1 MLPSEATPFFG
12 RTTELAQL
20 AALLSHARLITVT
33 GTAGVGKTRLA
44 LRAAAQATSRFADGV
59 HLVELSDLRDPE
71 LLPQAIAAGLGLEAQ
86 GTRPTMAALLG
97 YLGDR
102 NLLLILDTCEHLI
115 DACAAFAESLLT
127 LTTRVTMLA
136 TSRQSFDLPG
146 ENGYPLAPLRVA
158 GAGTPHAFGEAV
170 DFFAARAADAI
181 PGFAVTPDNQ
191 AEVTRLCRRLDGVP
205 LALELAAA
213 GLRAR
218 PLAEL
223 ADDTLLADETLRA
236 AIGRSYDLCTP
247 AEQALWQR
255 LTVFAG
261 TFDSELGGAVCA
273 GKDLPRDDI
282 LTTIVGLVDKSV
294 LVRDEAADDE
304 GRTRYRL
311 LGAIREFGAEQLTGS
326 GTQTGVQDRFIG
338 RYLTMARYFRDHFV
352 DDDQL
357 ERYRQLRLDHANLR
371 AALEYTL
378 EGDDGQWRREGAE
391 LATALYGYWIAA
403 GLFQESRCWLDK
415 ALERFPDPVPE
426 RAMVLL
432 TRGYLGARQGGGG
445 GLAGRADQVRQ
456 AVADVRDGIELATGL
471 GEQQTGAR
479 GYLYLNLA
487 LTQAGEVDE
496 ALESGIEARRQLT
509 AIGDQI
515 GLITLDAQLGH
526 TYQLAGD
533 PAKAIECYEDGLG
546 LLGNSRER
554 WLHGDLHIM
563 AALAFR
569 QQAGRDAECAA
580 ASRLALRC
588 KHDMRDLAGIAFAL
602 EVLGWLAAAG
612 GQHERAAWLLGGA
625 DSVWQPAASPALAAS
640 HRQAVDRATDA
651 LGAARFRA
659 LFAEGAG
666 EPLDD
671 LVAAALDETA
681 LDETA

>member
-1 MLPSEATPFFG
+1 MLPAEATPFFG

-20 AALLSHARLITVT
+20 TALLSQARLITVT

-59 HLVELSDLRDPE
+59 HLVELSALRDPE

-86 GTRPTMAALLG
+86 GTRPTVAALLG

-127 LTTRVTMLA
+127 QTTRVTMLA
-136 TSRQSFDLPG
+136 TSRQSFDIPG

-181 PGFAVTPDNQ
+181 PGFAVTPGNE
-191 AEVTRLCRRLDGVP
+191 AEVARLCRRLDGVP

-261 TFDSELGGAVCA
+261 TFDCELAGAVCA

-311 LGAIREFGAEQLTGS
+311 LGTIREFGAERLAGS
-326 GTQTGVQDRFIG
+326 GTQTGVRDRFIG
-338 RYLTMARYFRDHFV
+338 RYLTMARYFRDHFL

-357 ERYRQLRLDHANLR
+357 ERYRQLRLDHANLD

-378 EGDDGQWRREGAE
+378 EGDDGEWRREGAE
-391 LATALYGYWIAA
+391 LATALSGYWIAA
-403 GLFQESRCWLDK
+403 GLFQEGRDWLDK
-415 ALERFPDPVPE
+415 ALDRFPDPVPE
-426 RAMVLL
+426 RAMVLV
-432 TRGYLGARQGGGG
+432 TRGYLGARQSGGD

-456 AVADVRDGIELATGL
+456 ADQVTRADQVRRAVADVRDGIELATGL
-471 GEQQTGAR
+471 GEQRTGAR

-569 QQAGRDAECAA
+569 QQTGRVAECAA
-580 ASRLALRC
+580 ALRLALRC
-588 KHDMRDLAGIAFAL
+588 KHDMRDVAGIAFAL
-602 EVLGWLAAAG
+602 EVLGWLAAEG
-612 GQHERAAWLLGGA
+612 GQHERAARLLGGA
-625 DSVWQPAASPALAAS
+625 DSL
-640 HRQAVDRATDA
+640 RQQ
-651 LGAARFRA
+651 
-659 LFAEGAG
+659 AG
-666 EPLDD
+666 TVALDD
-671 LVAAALDETA
+671 LVAAALDETGDQPA
-681 LDETA
+681 R